1 MKYKMIAYDM
11 DGTLLNSQKQI
22 SDNTISAIKDAMNKG
37 VHIIFNTGRCP
48 SELAEYFDVLDI
60 EYLNCISGALVYDR
74 KNGKA
79 ISSLSLEHN
88 DVLRLLEIAKE
99 EDVMVQILN
108 KDSIIEKDKFLNIE
122 KYHMGVYREMY
133 DRVAIKLDDIYEEY
147 KRNPFSVEKLNIYHT
162 SEEARE
168 RTRQRIEEAN
178 IDIVLAN
185 AESTSLEVSPKGV
198 SKALGLMKLCEHLN
212 ITLEDVIVVGDADND
227 IEALKVAGLSVAMGN
242 AKQHIKDMCDV
253 IVSDNDHD
261 GCVDV
266 IEKYL

>member
-11 DGTLLNSQKQI
+11 DGTLLNSKKEI
-22 SDNTISAIKDAMNKG
+22 SKNTINAINDAMKKG

-48 SELAEYFDVLDI
+48 SELEEYFDVLDI

-74 KNGKA
+74 KNDKA
-79 ISSLSLEHN
+79 ISSHSIDER
-88 DVLRLLEIAKE
+88 DVLKLLEIANK

-108 KDSIIEKDKFLNIE
+108 KDSIVEKDKLANID
-122 KYHMGVYREMY
+122 KYHMGVYRDMY
-133 DRVAIKLDDIYEEY
+133 ERVTIKLDDIYEEF
-147 KRNPFSVEKLNIYHT
+147 KRKPFKVEKFNIYHT
-162 SEEARE
+162 CEDARE
-168 RTRQRIEEAN
+168 RTRKRIEDSH

-185 AESTSLEVSPKGV
+185 AEETSLEVSPKGV

-212 ITLEDVIVVGDADND
+212 ISIDEVIVVGDADND

-242 AKQHIKDMCDV
+242 AKEHIKEMCDV

>member
-22 SDNTISAIKDAMNKG
+22 SQKTVNAICDAMSKG
-37 VHIIFNTGRCP
+37 AHIIFNTGRCP
-48 SELAEYFDVLDI
+48 SELEEYFDVLDI
-60 EYLNCISGALVYDR
+60 QYLNCISGALVYDR
-74 KNGKA
+74 KNHDV
-79 ISSLSLEHN
+79 ISSSSLEEN
-88 DVLRLLEIAKE
+88 DVLKLLEIASL
-99 EDVMVQILN
+99 EDVMIQILN
-108 KDSIIEKDKFLNIE
+108 KDSIVEKEKLVHIE
-122 KYHMGVYREMY
+122 KYHMGVYKDMY
-133 DRVAIKLDDIYEEY
+133 ERVTVQLDNIYEEY

-162 SEEARE
+162 CEEARI

-178 IDIVLAN
+178 IDVVLAN
-185 AESTSLEVSPKGV
+185 AENTSLEVSPKGV
-198 SKALGLMKLCEHLN
+198 SKAMGLMKLCEHLN
-212 ITLEDVIVVGDADND
+212 ITLSDVIVVGDADND

-242 AKQHIKDMCDV
+242 AKQHIQDMCDV